1 MKKWYFTFGCGQ
13 KHSDKIVCI
22 EEKTHEAARE
32 KMFAKFGPHF
42 CTSYHEDEL
51 HSLLSYYPP
60 TVEILDISEIPAHEK
75 VFIRDTEN
83 EILLYVTNREKEQ
96 EDFDARLKKLLSANP
111 HFVLA
116 TNLTDEQKEAC
127 TTEWGI

>member
-1 MKKWYFTFGCGQ
+1 MK
-13 KHSDKIVCI
+13 
-22 EEKTHEAARE
+22 
-32 KMFAKFGPHF
+32 
-42 CTSYHEDEL
+42 
-51 HSLLSYYPP
+51 
-60 TVEILDISEIPAHEK
+60 
-75 VFIRDTEN
+75 
-83 EILLYVTNREKEQ
+83 ILLYVTNREREQ